1 MLCRRAASPW
11 QAPLTGSHSAG
22 APDTSVLSQALLDAS
37 NTGQKCWYARLTHG
51 RRAGAQMSD
60 LVKPSEEERDTNFQ
74 RASMTLDAGVK
85 IYATRVDS
93 VHTAAYQVLTGLSRA
108 GPAAHAAGAGAHPQ
122 HGSGDTSM
130 AWERD
135 SWHRGYLHAAGRPY
149 ATLSTWATG
158 PLVLP
163 HSCTGPPPCSR
174 AHQ

>member
-11 QAPLTGSHSAG
+11 QAPLTGSLSAG

-37 NTGQKCWYARLTHG
+37 NTGQKCWYALLTHG

-108 GPAAHAAGAGAHPQ
+108 GPAAHAASAGAHRSTAAVTYAWPGRATAGTMDICMQQEDHMSHSQ
-122 HGSGDTSM
+122 HK
-130 AWERD
+130 
-135 SWHRGYLHAAGRPY
+135 P
-149 ATLSTWATG
+149 
-158 PLVLP
+158 
-163 HSCTGPPPCSR
+163 
-174 AHQ
+174 